1 MVASSSLEFHW
12 SMMIWR
18 AVCFS
23 YRIRPMKANEIE
35 RIYIDT
41 YWRLFIFRPKLSI
54 LSKSQYVKHSFCCAF
69 HLNKRQRERETP
81 SYRYF
86 THFRCIWCWALEFIE
101 IMLKGRCSALIGP
114 VWPCSS
120 LFTQLYSIIEIIEFI
135 IELLW
140 LQYYYKLL
148 LYQS

>member
-1 MVASSSLEFHW
+1 MDTSPSLAFNW
-12 SMMIWR
+12 LMIIWR

-23 YRIRPMKANEIE
+23 YRIRPMKTNEIE
-35 RIYIDT
+35 QIYIDT

-86 THFRCIWCWALEFIE
+86 THFRYIWCWALEFIK
-101 IMLKGRCSALIGP
+101 IMFVSVRPGLALFEP
-114 VWPCSS
+114 VHTA
-120 LFTQLYSIIEIIEFI
+120 LFYNWNHWIYNRIIMTTI
-135 IELLW
+135 LL
-140 LQYYYKLL
+140 
-148 LYQS
+148 